1 MENGNGLKK
10 QYGLLMAIC
19 MVVGT
24 VVGSG
29 VFFKAQAIL
38 DKTGGDMPMGIIA
51 WIIGGVVM
59 ICCVLAFCV
68 MAQQYE
74 KVNGLVDYAEAT
86 IGNKYAYFMGWFATT
101 IYTPAMTSVLAW
113 LTARYFLTFL
123 VSVNPNLTLTAP
135 IAGAGPVSSSETFLL
150 AGFILICVFAINTLS
165 SKLAGKLQISATFI
179 KLIPLLLMAVVG
191 TIYGLTHNIAGEPVD
206 AGPSM
211 LGANFETSTG
221 NFSLLFGAVVATA
234 FAYEGWILATS
245 INSEI
250 KNSKKNLPI
259 ALILGGIIII
269 AIYLFYYIGIAGGAP
284 VEVLKDASKGAPVAF
299 VNVFGNVIGN
309 ILNLFVA
316 ISCLG
321 TLNGLLIGC
330 IRGMYSISVR
340 GYGPKADLMKQVDPA
355 SGMPSNSCIVGLV
368 IIGAWL
374 VYFYGAN
381 LATVHNDADL
391 AAATSTIGGLFN
403 FNASDWFGKFS
414 FDSSEL
420 PIITI
425 YALYIPMFIQFMR
438 KEKKLP
444 AVKRFVLP
452 ALGIIGSAFMVFA
465 AIYSHGYLPYKA
477 AKEAGAGFSCPVLFY
492 LIVFA
497 VIMAIGMLL
506 MNPKKKKSK

>member
-1 MENGNGLKK
+1 MENKGLKK

-38 DKTGGDMPMGIIA
+38 QKTNGDMPLGILA
-51 WIIGGVVM
+51 WIIGGVIM

-68 MAQQYE
+68 MAQRYE

-86 IGNKYAYFMGWFATT
+86 VGSKYAYMMGWFSTT

-113 LTARYFLTFL
+113 LTARYFLTFM
-123 VSVNPNLTLTAP
+123 VSVNPDLQL
-135 IAGAGPVSSSETFLL
+135 AGDPVTGTETFLL
-150 AGFILICVFAINTLS
+150 AGFILIFVFAVNTLS

-191 TIYGLTHNIAGEPVD
+191 TIYGLTHNFAGES
-206 AGPSM
+206 ATILAS
-211 LGANFETSTG
+211 NFATGTG
-221 NFSLLFGAVVATA
+221 NFQPLFGAVVATA

-250 KNSKKNLPI
+250 KDSKKNLPI
-259 ALILGGIIII
+259 ALVLGGIIII

-284 VEVLKDASKGAPVAF
+284 VSTLMEEGTTTAF
-299 VNVFGNVIGN
+299 TTVFGNVLGN

-316 ISCLG
+316 VSCLG

-340 GYGPKADLMKQVDPA
+340 NMGPKINLMKQIDPA
-355 SGMPSNSCIVGLV
+355 SGMPSNSCIIGLV
-368 IIGAWL
+368 IVGAWL

-381 LATVHNDADL
+381 LAPSL
-391 AAATSTIGGLFN
+391 
-403 FNASDWFGKFS
+403 WFGKFS

-425 YALYIPMFIQFMR
+425 YGLYIPMFIQFMR
-438 KEKKLP
+438 KEKSLP
-444 AVKRFVLP
+444 AIKRFILP
-452 ALGIIGSAFMVFA
+452 ALGIIGSGFMVIA
-465 AIYSHGYLPYKA
+465 AIYSHGYAPYIA
-477 AKEAGAGFSCPVLFY
+477 AKEAGQGFTCPVLFY
-492 LIVFA
+492 LILFA

-506 MNPKKKKSK
+506 MKPKKKAE

>member
-1 MENGNGLKK
+1 MENGLKK

-24 VVGSG
+24 VIGSG
-29 VFFKAQAIL
+29 VFFKAQSVL
-38 DKTGGDMPMGIIA
+38 NSTQGDMPMGIIA
-51 WIIGGVVM
+51 WIIGGLVM

-86 IGNKYAYFMGWFATT
+86 VGNKYAYLMGWFSTV
-101 IYTPAMTSVLAW
+101 IYAPAMTSVLAW

-123 VSVNPNLTLTAP
+123 VSVNPNLQLT
-135 IAGAGPVSSSETFLL
+135 GNPVTSSETFLL
-150 AGFILICVFAINTLS
+150 AGFVLILVFAVNTLS

-179 KLIPLLLMAVVG
+179 KLIPLLLMAVIG
-191 TIYGLTHNIAGEPVD
+191 TIYGITHNIAGEPVSIL
-206 AGPSM
+206 A
-211 LGANFETSTG
+211 G
-221 NFSLLFGAVVATA
+221 NFATGSGNISTLFGAVVATA

-259 ALILGGIIII
+259 ALIVGGIIII
-269 AIYLFYYIGIAGGAP
+269 AVYIFYYIGVAGGAT
-284 VEVLKDASKGAPVAF
+284 VETLMNDGATTAF
-299 VNVFGNVIGN
+299 TTVFGNVFGN

-340 GYGPKADLMKQVDPA
+340 GYGPKVNLMKQVDPA
-355 SGMPSNSCIVGLV
+355 SQMPSNSCIIGLV
-368 IIGAWL
+368 IVSAWL

-381 LATVHNDADL
+381 LA
-391 AAATSTIGGLFN
+391 GKP
-403 FNASDWFGKFS
+403 WFGLFS

-425 YALYIPMFIQFMR
+425 YGLYIPMFIQFMR
-438 KEKKLP
+438 KEKGLP

-452 ALGIIGSAFMVFA
+452 TLGIIGSAFMVIA
-465 AIYSHGYLPYKA
+465 AIYSHGYVPYMA
-477 AKEAGAGFSCPVLFY
+477 AKAEGRFSCPVLFY

-506 MNPKKKKSK
+506 MNSSKKKAK

>member
-1 MENGNGLKK
+1 MEKGLKK

-38 DKTGGDMPMGIIA
+38 QKTNGDMPMGIIA
-51 WIIGGVVM
+51 WIIGGAVM
-59 ICCVLAFCV
+59 ICCILAFCV

-86 IGNKYAYFMGWFATT
+86 IGSKYAYFMGWFATT

-123 VSVNPNLTLTAP
+123 VSVNPDLQL
-135 IAGAGPVSSSETFLL
+135 AGDPVTGTETFLL

-191 TIYGLTHNIAGEPVD
+191 TIYGLSHNIAGEPTSIL
-206 AGPSM
+206 AS
-211 LGANFETSTG
+211 NFATGTG
-221 NFSLLFGAVVATA
+221 NYSVLFGAVVATA

-250 KNSKKNLPI
+250 KDSKKNLPI
-259 ALILGGIIII
+259 ALVLGGIIII

-284 VEVLKDASKGAPVAF
+284 VQTLIDEGTAPAF
-299 VNVFGNVIGN
+299 TAVFGNVLGN

-316 ISCLG
+316 VSCLG
-321 TLNGLLIGC
+321 TLNGLLIGN

-340 GYGPKADLMKQVDPA
+340 GYGPKVDLMKQIDPA
-355 SGMPSNSCIVGLV
+355 SGMPSNSCIIGLV
-368 IIGAWL
+368 IVGAWL

-381 LATVHNDADL
+381 LT
-391 AAATSTIGGLFN
+391 AAP
-403 FNASDWFGKFS
+403 WFGLFS

-438 KEKKLP
+438 KEKSLP

-452 ALGIIGSAFMVFA
+452 TLGIIGSAFMVFA
-465 AIYSHGYLPYKA
+465 AIYSHGYLPYLA
-477 AKEAGAGFSCPVLFY
+477 AKEQGEFSCPVLFY

-497 VIMAIGMLL
+497 VIMAIGMLV
-506 MNPKKKKSK
+506 MNPKKKAK

>member
-1 MENGNGLKK
+1 MEKGLKK

-38 DKTGGDMPMGIIA
+38 QKTNGDMPMGIIA
-51 WIIGGVVM
+51 WIIGGIVM

-86 IGNKYAYFMGWFATT
+86 IGSKYAYMMGWFATV

-123 VSVNPNLTLTAP
+123 VSVNPDLQL
-135 IAGAGPVSSSETFLL
+135 AGDPVTGSETFLL

-165 SKLAGKLQISATFI
+165 SKLAGKLQIGATFI

-191 TIYGLTHNIAGEPVD
+191 TIYGLSHDMAGAPVD
-206 AGPSM
+206 AGASM
-211 LGANFETSTG
+211 LTENFATGTG
-221 NFSLLFGAVVATA
+221 NYTTLFGAVVATA

-259 ALILGGIIII
+259 ALVLGGIIII
-269 AIYLFYYIGIAGGAP
+269 AVYLFYYIGIAGGAP
-284 VEVLKDASKGAPVAF
+284 VATLMKDGTTSAF
-299 VNVFGNVIGN
+299 TTVFGNVLGN

-316 ISCLG
+316 VSCLG

-330 IRGMYSISVR
+330 IRGMYSLSVR
-340 GYGPKADLMKQVDPA
+340 NMGPKVDLMKQIDPA

-368 IIGAWL
+368 VVAAWL

-381 LATVHNDADL
+381 LTATP
-391 AAATSTIGGLFN
+391 
-403 FNASDWFGKFS
+403 WFGKFS

-425 YALYIPMFIQFMR
+425 YGLYIPMFIQFMR
-438 KEKKLP
+438 KEKNLSP
-444 AVKRFVLP
+444 VKRFVLP
-452 ALGIIGSAFMVFA
+452 TLGVIGSAFMVIA
-465 AIYSHGYLPYKA
+465 AIYSHGYAPYLA
-477 AKEAGAGFSCPVLFY
+477 AKENGEFSCPVLFY
-492 LIVFA
+492 LIVFV
-497 VIMAIGMLL
+497 VIMAIGALVMK
-506 MNPKKKKSK
+506 PKKKA

>member
-1 MENGNGLKK
+1 MENGLKK

-38 DKTGGDMPMGIIA
+38 QKTSGDMPLGILA

-59 ICCVLAFCV
+59 ICCILAFCV
-68 MAQQYE
+68 MAQRYE

-86 IGNKYAYFMGWFATT
+86 VGSKYAYLMGWFATV

-123 VSVNPNLTLTAP
+123 VSVNPDLQL
-135 IAGAGPVSSSETFLL
+135 AGDPVTGTETFLL

-165 SKLAGKLQISATFI
+165 SKLAGKLQIGATFI
-179 KLIPLLLMAVVG
+179 KLIPLLLMAIFG
-191 TIYGLTHNIAGEPVD
+191 TIYGCTHNFAGDPATILATNFATS
-206 AGPSM
+206 AGDFTP
-211 LGANFETSTG
+211 
-221 NFSLLFGAVVATA
+221 LFGAVVATA

-250 KNSKKNLPI
+250 KDSKKNLPI
-259 ALILGGIIII
+259 ALVLGGIIII

-284 VEVLKDASKGAPVAF
+284 VSTLMSDGTTTAF
-299 VNVFGNVIGN
+299 TTVFGNVLGN

-316 ISCLG
+316 VSCLG

-340 GYGPKADLMKQVDPA
+340 DMGPSVKLMKQVDPA

-368 IIGAWL
+368 IVAAWL

-381 LATVHNDADL
+381 LTAKP
-391 AAATSTIGGLFN
+391 
-403 FNASDWFGKFS
+403 WFGLFS

-425 YALYIPMFIQFMR
+425 YGLYIPMFIQFMR
-438 KEKKLP
+438 KEKELS

-452 ALGIIGSAFMVFA
+452 ALGIIGSAFMVIA
-465 AIYSHGYLPYKA
+465 AIYSHGYLPYIA
-477 AKEAGAGFSCPVLFY
+477 AKENGQFSCPVLFY
-492 LIVFA
+492 LILFV
-497 VIMAIGMLL
+497 VIMAIGALVMK
-506 MNPKKKKSK
+506 PKKKAE

>member
-38 DKTGGDMPMGIIA
+38 QKTNGDMPMGIIA
-51 WIIGGVVM
+51 WIIGGAVM

-123 VSVNPNLTLTAP
+123 KSVNPAFTLASVLEFDASQKVIETEKLVNM
-135 IAGAGPVSSSETFLL
+135 GPVSSSETFLL
-150 AGFILICVFAINTLS
+150 AGFILICVFAVNTLS

-191 TIYGLTHNIAGEPVD
+191 TIYGLTHNMAGEPVTILT
-206 AGPSM
+206 S
-211 LGANFETSTG
+211 NFGTSSG
-221 NFSLLFGAVVATA
+221 NYSVLFGAVVATA

-250 KNSKKNLPI
+250 KDSKKNLPI
-259 ALILGGIIII
+259 ALVLGGVIII

-284 VEVLKDASKGAPVAF
+284 VKTLMDEGTAPAF
-299 VNVFGNVIGN
+299 TAVFGNVLGN

-316 ISCLG
+316 VSCLG

-330 IRGMYSISVR
+330 IRGMYSLSVR
-340 GYGPKADLMKQVDPA
+340 GYGPKANLMKQVDPA

-368 IIGAWL
+368 IVGAWL

-381 LATVHNDADL
+381 LTAKP
-391 AAATSTIGGLFN
+391 
-403 FNASDWFGKFS
+403 WFGMFS

-438 KEKKLP
+438 KEKNLP

-465 AIYSHGYLPYKA
+465 AIYSHGYMPYKA

-492 LIVFA
+492 LIIFA

>member
-1 MENGNGLKK
+1 MEKGLKK

-38 DKTGGDMPMGIIA
+38 QKTDGDMPMGIIA
-51 WIIGGVVM
+51 WIIGGAVM

-86 IGNKYAYFMGWFATT
+86 IGSKYAYFMGWFATT

-123 VSVNPNLTLTAP
+123 VSVNPDLQL
-135 IAGAGPVSSSETFLL
+135 AGDPVTGTETFLL

-179 KLIPLLLMAVVG
+179 KLIPLLLMAVFG
-191 TIYGLTHNIAGEPVD
+191 TVYGLSHNMAGEPTTIL
-206 AGPSM
+206 SS
-211 LGANFETSTG
+211 NFATGTG
-221 NFSLLFGAVVATA
+221 NYSVLFGAVVATA

-250 KNSKKNLPI
+250 KDSKKNLPI
-259 ALILGGIIII
+259 ALVLGGIIII

-284 VEVLKDASKGAPVAF
+284 VKTLMEDGTTTAF
-299 VNVFGNVIGN
+299 TTVFGNVLGN

-316 ISCLG
+316 VSCLG

-340 GYGPKADLMKQVDPA
+340 GMGPKVDLMKQVDPA
-355 SGMPSNSCIVGLV
+355 SGMPSNSCIIGLV
-368 IIGAWL
+368 IVGAWL

-381 LATVHNDADL
+381 LTATP
-391 AAATSTIGGLFN
+391 
-403 FNASDWFGKFS
+403 WFGKFS

-438 KEKKLP
+438 KEKNLP

-452 ALGIIGSAFMVFA
+452 ILGIIGSAFMVFA
-465 AIYSHGYLPYKA
+465 AFYSHGYVPYLA
-477 AKEAGAGFSCPVLFY
+477 AKENGEFSCPVLFY

-497 VIMAIGMLL
+497 VIMAIGMLV
-506 MNPKKKKSK
+506 MNPKKKNSK

>member
-1 MENGNGLKK
+1 MENGLKK

-38 DKTGGDMPMGIIA
+38 QKTNGDMPLGVLA
-51 WIIGGVVM
+51 WIIGGAVM
-59 ICCVLAFCV
+59 IFCVLAFCV

-86 IGNKYAYFMGWFATT
+86 VGSRYAYLMGWFATT

-123 VSVNPNLTLTAP
+123 VSVNPDLQL
-135 IAGAGPVSSSETFLL
+135 AGDPVTGTETFLL
-150 AGFILICVFAINTLS
+150 AGFILICVFAVNTLS

-191 TIYGLTHNIAGEPVD
+191 TIYGLSHNMAGEPVSIL
-206 AGPSM
+206 A
-211 LGANFETSTG
+211 G
-221 NFSLLFGAVVATA
+221 NFATSAGDFKPLFGAVVATA

-250 KNSKKNLPI
+250 KDSKKNLPI
-259 ALILGGIIII
+259 ALVLGGVIII
-269 AIYLFYYIGIAGGAP
+269 AIYLFYYMGVAGGAS
-284 VEVLKDASKGAPVAF
+284 VETLMNDGATTAF
-299 VNVFGNVIGN
+299 TTVFGNVFGN

-316 ISCLG
+316 VSCLG

-340 GYGPKADLMKQVDPA
+340 NMGPKVNLMKQIDPA

-368 IIGAWL
+368 IVAAWL

-381 LATVHNDADL
+381 LTAKP
-391 AAATSTIGGLFN
+391 
-403 FNASDWFGKFS
+403 WFGVFS

-438 KEKKLP
+438 KAKELS
-444 AVKRFVLP
+444 ALKRFVLP
-452 ALGIIGSAFMVFA
+452 ALGIIGSSFMVIA
-465 AIYSHGYLPYKA
+465 AIYSHGYLPYLA
-477 AKEAGAGFSCPVLFY
+477 AKENGQFSCPVLFY
-492 LIVFA
+492 LILFA
-497 VIMAIGMLL
+497 VIMIAGALVMK
-506 MNPKKKKSK
+506 PKKKA

>member
-1 MENGNGLKK
+1 MENGLKK

-38 DKTGGDMPMGIIA
+38 QKTNGDMPMGILA
-51 WIIGGVVM
+51 WIIGGLVM
-59 ICCVLAFCV
+59 IFCVLAFCV
-68 MAQQYE
+68 MAQRYE

-86 IGNKYAYFMGWFATT
+86 IGSKYAYFMGFFTT
-101 IYTPAMTSVLAW
+101 VIYTPAMTSVLAW
-113 LTARYFLTFL
+113 LTARYFLVFL
-123 VSVNPNLTLTAP
+123 TSVNPDFQLN
-135 IAGAGPVSSSETFLL
+135 GNPVTSSETFLL
-150 AGFILICVFAINTLS
+150 AGFILIFVFAVNTLS
-165 SKLAGKLQISATFI
+165 SKLAGKLQIGATFI

-191 TIYGLTHNIAGEPVD
+191 TIYGLTHNLAGESVSIL
-206 AGPSM
+206 AS
-211 LGANFETSTG
+211 NFGTG
-221 NFSLLFGAVVATA
+221 SGELSPLFGAVVATA

-259 ALILGGIIII
+259 ALVLGGFIII
-269 AIYLFYYIGIAGGAP
+269 AIYLFYYIGVAGGAP
-284 VEVLKDASKGAPVAF
+284 VQTLIDEGTAPAF
-299 VNVFGNVIGN
+299 VTVFGNVFGN

-316 ISCLG
+316 VSCLG

-330 IRGMYSISVR
+330 IRGLYSLSVR
-340 GYGPKADLMKQVDPA
+340 NMGPKVNLMKQVDNG

-368 IIGAWL
+368 VVAAWL

-381 LATVHNDADL
+381 LA
-391 AAATSTIGGLFN
+391 ATP
-403 FNASDWFGKFS
+403 WFGKFS

-438 KEKKLP
+438 KEKELP
-444 AVKRFVLP
+444 VLKRFVLP
-452 ALGIIGSAFMVFA
+452 SLGIVGSAFMVFA
-465 AIYSHGYLPYKA
+465 ALYSHGYLPYMT
-477 AKEAGAGFSCPVLFY
+477 AKEAGLGFTCPAFFY
-492 LIVFA
+492 LIVFG
-497 VIMAIGMLL
+497 VIMGIGML
-506 MNPKKKKSK
+506 MMKPKKAK

>member
-1 MENGNGLKK
+1 MENGLKK

-38 DKTGGDMPMGIIA
+38 DKTSGDMPMGILA
-51 WIIGGVVM
+51 WIIGGVIM
-59 ICCVLAFCV
+59 IFCVLAFCV

-86 IGNKYAYFMGWFATT
+86 IGKKYAYLIGWFSTL

-123 VSVNPNLTLTAP
+123 VSVNPDIQL
-135 IAGAGPVSSSETFLL
+135 AGDPVTGTETFLL
-150 AGFILICVFAINTLS
+150 AGFILIFVFAVNTLS

-179 KLIPLLLMAVVG
+179 KLIPLLLMAIVG
-191 TIYGLTHNIAGEPVD
+191 TIYGLTHNMAGEPTTIL
-206 AGPSM
+206 AS
-211 LGANFETSTG
+211 NFGTGTG
-221 NFSLLFGAVVATA
+221 NFAPLFGAVVATA

-259 ALILGGIIII
+259 ALVLGGFIII
-269 AIYLFYYIGIAGGAP
+269 AIYLFYYIGVAGGAP
-284 VEVLKDASKGAPVAF
+284 VQTLIDEGTAPAF
-299 VNVFGNVIGN
+299 VTVFGNVFGN

-316 ISCLG
+316 VSCLG

-330 IRGMYSISVR
+330 IRGMYSLSVR
-340 GYGPKADLMKQVDPA
+340 NMGPKVKLMKQIDPA
-355 SGMPSNSCIVGLV
+355 SGMPSNSCIIGLV
-368 IIGAWL
+368 VVAAWL

-381 LATVHNDADL
+381 LAPQ
-391 AAATSTIGGLFN
+391 G
-403 FNASDWFGKFS
+403 WFGYFN

-420 PIITI
+420 PIVTI

-438 KEKKLP
+438 KEKSLP

-452 ALGIIGSAFMVFA
+452 TLGLIGSAFMVFA
-465 AIYSHGYLPYKA
+465 ALYSHGYTPYINAKA
-477 AKEAGAGFSCPVLFY
+477 EGGFSCPVLFY

-497 VIMAIGMLL
+497 VIMAIGAFL
-506 MNPKKKKSK
+506 MKPKAEKK

>member
-1 MENGNGLKK
+1 MEKGLKK

-38 DKTGGDMPMGIIA
+38 QKTNGDMPMGIIA
-51 WIIGGVVM
+51 WIIGGAVM

-123 VSVNPNLTLTAP
+123 VSVNPDLQL
-135 IAGAGPVSSSETFLL
+135 AGDPVTGSETFLL
-150 AGFILICVFAINTLS
+150 AGFILVCVFAINTLS

-191 TIYGLTHNIAGEPVD
+191 TIYGLSHDMTGAPVEAGT
-206 AGPSM
+206 SM
-211 LGANFETSTG
+211 LSSNFATGTG
-221 NFSLLFGAVVATA
+221 NYSVLFGAVVATA

-250 KNSKKNLPI
+250 KDSKKNLPI
-259 ALILGGIIII
+259 ALVLGGIIII

-284 VEVLKDASKGAPVAF
+284 VQTLMESGTTTAF
-299 VNVFGNVIGN
+299 TTVFGNVLGN

-316 ISCLG
+316 VSCLG

-340 GYGPKADLMKQVDPA
+340 GYGPKVDLMKQIDPA
-355 SGMPSNSCIVGLV
+355 SGMPSNSCIIGLV
-368 IIGAWL
+368 IVAGWL

-381 LATVHNDADL
+381 LTATP
-391 AAATSTIGGLFN
+391 
-403 FNASDWFGKFS
+403 WFGKFS

-438 KEKKLP
+438 KEKNLP

-452 ALGIIGSAFMVFA
+452 SLGVIGSAFMVFA
-465 AIYSHGYLPYKA
+465 AFYSHGYMPYLA
-477 AKEAGAGFSCPVLFY
+477 AKEAGQGFSCPVLFY

-497 VIMAIGMLL
+497 VIMAIGMLV
-506 MNPKKKKSK
+506 MNPKKKTK

>member
-1 MENGNGLKK
+1 MEKGLKK

-38 DKTGGDMPMGIIA
+38 QKTNGDMPMGILA
-51 WIIGGVVM
+51 WIIGGAVM
-59 ICCVLAFCV
+59 IFCVLAFCV
-68 MAQQYE
+68 MAQRYE

-86 IGNKYAYFMGWFATT
+86 IGSKYAYLMGWFSTL

-113 LTARYFLTFL
+113 LTARYFLVFL
-123 VSVNPNLTLTAP
+123 VSVNPDFQLN
-135 IAGAGPVSSSETFLL
+135 GDPVTGSETFLL
-150 AGFILICVFAINTLS
+150 AGFILIFVFAVNTLS

-179 KLIPLLLMAVVG
+179 KLIPLLLMAIVG
-191 TIYGLTHNIAGEPVD
+191 TIYGLTHNIAGEP
-206 AGPSM
+206 ATILAS
-211 LGANFETSTG
+211 NFATG
-221 NFSLLFGAVVATA
+221 TGDFTPLFGAVVATA

-259 ALILGGIIII
+259 ALVLGGIIIV
-269 AIYLFYYIGIAGGAP
+269 AIYLFYYIGVAGGAP
-284 VEVLKDASKGAPVAF
+284 VQTLIDEGTAPAF
-299 VNVFGNVIGN
+299 VTVFGNVFGN

-316 ISCLG
+316 VSCLG

-340 GYGPKADLMKQVDPA
+340 GYGPKVKLMQQVDPA
-355 SGMPSNSCIVGLV
+355 SGMPSNSCIIGLV
-368 IIGAWL
+368 VVAAWL

-381 LATVHNDADL
+381 LTATP
-391 AAATSTIGGLFN
+391 
-403 FNASDWFGKFS
+403 WFGKFS

-425 YALYIPMFIQFMR
+425 YALYIPMFIMFMK
-438 KEKKLP
+438 KEKGLSP
-444 AVKRFVLP
+444 VKRFVLP
-452 ALGIIGSAFMVFA
+452 TLGLIGSAFMVFA
-465 AIYSHGYLPYKA
+465 AIYSHGYAPYIA
-477 AKEAGAGFSCPVLFY
+477 AKEAGQGFTCPVLFY

-497 VIMAIGMLL
+497 VIMAIGLLL
-506 MNPKKKKSK
+506 MKPKQKKN

>member
-1 MENGNGLKK
+1 MEKGLKK

-38 DKTGGDMPMGIIA
+38 QKTNGDMPMGIIA
-51 WIIGGVVM
+51 WIIGGIVM

-86 IGNKYAYFMGWFATT
+86 IGSKYAYMMGWFATV

-123 VSVNPNLTLTAP
+123 VSVNPDLQL
-135 IAGAGPVSSSETFLL
+135 AGDPVTGTETFLL

-165 SKLAGKLQISATFI
+165 SKLAGKLQIGATFI

-191 TIYGLTHNIAGEPVD
+191 TIYGLSHDMTGAPVD
-206 AGPSM
+206 AGASM
-211 LGANFETSTG
+211 LTENFATGTG
-221 NFSLLFGAVVATA
+221 NYTTLFGAVVATA

-259 ALILGGIIII
+259 ALVLGGIIII
-269 AIYLFYYIGIAGGAP
+269 AVYLFYYIGIAGGAP
-284 VEVLKDASKGAPVAF
+284 VTTLMESGTTTAF
-299 VNVFGNVIGN
+299 TTVFGNVLGN

-316 ISCLG
+316 VSCLG

-340 GYGPKADLMKQVDPA
+340 GMGPKVDLMKQVDPA

-368 IIGAWL
+368 VVAAWL

-381 LATVHNDADL
+381 LTATP
-391 AAATSTIGGLFN
+391 
-403 FNASDWFGKFS
+403 WFGKFS

-425 YALYIPMFIQFMR
+425 YGLYIPMFIQFMR
-438 KEKKLP
+438 KEKNLSP
-444 AVKRFVLP
+444 VKRFVLP
-452 ALGIIGSAFMVFA
+452 SLGIIGSAFMVIA
-465 AIYSHGYLPYKA
+465 AIYSHGYAPYLA
-477 AKEAGAGFSCPVLFY
+477 AKENGEFSCPVLFY
-492 LIVFA
+492 LIVFV
-497 VIMAIGMLL
+497 VIMAIGALVMK
-506 MNPKKKKSK
+506 PKKKA

>member
-1 MENGNGLKK
+1 MEKGLKK

-38 DKTGGDMPMGIIA
+38 NTTKGDMPLGILA
-51 WIIGGVVM
+51 WIIGGIVM

-86 IGNKYAYFMGWFATT
+86 VGNRYAYFMGWFATT

-123 VSVNPNLTLTAP
+123 VSVNPDLQL
-135 IAGAGPVSSSETFLL
+135 AGDPVTGTETFLL

-191 TIYGLTHNIAGEPVD
+191 TIYGLSHDITGAPVD
-206 AGPSM
+206 ASSSM
-211 LGANFETSTG
+211 LSANFATG
-221 NFSLLFGAVVATA
+221 AGNYSPLFGAVVATA

-284 VEVLKDASKGAPVAF
+284 VATLMESGTTSAF
-299 VNVFGNVIGN
+299 TTVFGNVLGN

-316 ISCLG
+316 VSCLG

-330 IRGMYSISVR
+330 IRGMYSVAVR
-340 GYGPKADLMKQVDPA
+340 GYGPKVDLMKQIDPA

-368 IIGAWL
+368 IVGAWL

-381 LATVHNDADL
+381 LTATP
-391 AAATSTIGGLFN
+391 
-403 FNASDWFGKFS
+403 WFGKFS

-425 YALYIPMFIQFMR
+425 YGLYIPMFINFMR
-438 KEKKLP
+438 KEKSLP

-452 ALGIIGSAFMVFA
+452 ALGIIGSAFMVIA
-465 AIYSHGYLPYKA
+465 AVYSHGYTPYINAKA
-477 AKEAGAGFSCPVLFY
+477 NGEFSCPVLFY

-497 VIMAIGMLL
+497 VIMAIGMLV
-506 MNPKKKKSK
+506 MNPKKKAK

>member
-1 MENGNGLKK
+1 MEKGLKK

-38 DKTGGDMPMGIIA
+38 QKTNGDMPMGIIA
-51 WIIGGVVM
+51 WIIGGAVM

-86 IGNKYAYFMGWFATT
+86 IGSKYAYFMGWFATT

-123 VSVNPNLTLTAP
+123 VSVNPDLQL
-135 IAGAGPVSSSETFLL
+135 AGDPVTGSETFLL
-150 AGFILICVFAINTLS
+150 AGFILICVFAVNTLS

-191 TIYGLTHNIAGEPVD
+191 TIYGLSHDITGAPVD
-206 AGPSM
+206 AGTSM
-211 LGANFETSTG
+211 LSSNFATGTG
-221 NFSLLFGAVVATA
+221 NYSVLFGAVVATA

-259 ALILGGIIII
+259 ALVLGGIIII

-284 VEVLKDASKGAPVAF
+284 VTTLMETGTTTAF
-299 VNVFGNVIGN
+299 TTVFGNVLGN

-316 ISCLG
+316 VSCLG

-330 IRGMYSISVR
+330 IRGMYSLSVR
-340 GYGPKADLMKQVDPA
+340 NMGPKVDLMKQIDPA
-355 SGMPSNSCIVGLV
+355 SGMPSNSCIIGLV
-368 IIGAWL
+368 IVAGWL

-381 LATVHNDADL
+381 LTATP
-391 AAATSTIGGLFN
+391 
-403 FNASDWFGKFS
+403 WFGKFS

-438 KEKKLP
+438 KEKNLP

-465 AIYSHGYLPYKA
+465 AFYSHGYMPYLA
-477 AKEAGAGFSCPVLFY
+477 AKENGEFSCPVLFY

-497 VIMAIGMLL
+497 VIMAIGMLV
-506 MNPKKKKSK
+506 MKPKKNAK

>member
-1 MENGNGLKK
+1 MGNGNGLKK

-38 DKTGGDMPMGIIA
+38 QKTNGDMPMGIIA

-86 IGNKYAYFMGWFATT
+86 IGSKYAYMMGWFSTT

-123 VSVNPNLTLTAP
+123 VSVNPNLQL
-135 IAGAGPVSSSETFLL
+135 AGDPVTGTETFLL
-150 AGFILICVFAINTLS
+150 AGFILIVVFAINTLS

-191 TIYGLTHNIAGEPVD
+191 TIYGLTHNIAGEPTTIL
-206 AGPSM
+206 AS
-211 LGANFETSTG
+211 NFATGTG
-221 NFSLLFGAVVATA
+221 NFQPLFGAVVATA

-250 KNSKKNLPI
+250 KDSKKNLPI
-259 ALILGGIIII
+259 ALVLGGIIII

-284 VEVLKDASKGAPVAF
+284 VQTLIDEGTAPAF
-299 VNVFGNVIGN
+299 TAVFGNVLGN
-309 ILNLFVA
+309 VLNLFVA
-316 ISCLG
+316 VSCLG
-321 TLNGLLIGC
+321 TLNGLLIGT

-340 GYGPKADLMKQVDPA
+340 NMGPKVDLMKQVDPA

-368 IIGAWL
+368 IVAAWL

-381 LATVHNDADL
+381 LTATP
-391 AAATSTIGGLFN
+391 
-403 FNASDWFGKFS
+403 WFGKFS

-438 KEKKLP
+438 KETKLP

-452 ALGIIGSAFMVFA
+452 TLGIIGSAFMVFA
-465 AIYSHGYLPYKA
+465 ALYSHGYMPYLA
-477 AKEAGAGFSCPVLFY
+477 AKENGEFSCPVLFY
-492 LIVFA
+492 IIVFA
-497 VIMAIGMLL
+497 VIMALGALV
-506 MNPKKKKSK
+506 MNPKKKAK

>member
-1 MENGNGLKK
+1 MPLG
-10 QYGLLMAIC
+10 
-19 MVVGT
+19 
-24 VVGSG
+24 
-29 VFFKAQAIL
+29 IL
-38 DKTGGDMPMGIIA
+38 A
-51 WIIGGVVM
+51 WIIGGIVM

-86 IGNKYAYFMGWFATT
+86 VGNRYAYFMGWFATT

-123 VSVNPNLTLTAP
+123 VSVNPDLQL
-135 IAGAGPVSSSETFLL
+135 AGDPVTGTETFLL

-191 TIYGLTHNIAGEPVD
+191 TIYGLSHDITGAPVD
-206 AGPSM
+206 ASSSM
-211 LGANFETSTG
+211 LSANFATG
-221 NFSLLFGAVVATA
+221 AGNYSPLFGAVVATA

-284 VEVLKDASKGAPVAF
+284 VATLMESGTTSAF
-299 VNVFGNVIGN
+299 TTVFGNVLGN

-316 ISCLG
+316 VSCLG

-330 IRGMYSISVR
+330 IRGMYSVAVR
-340 GYGPKADLMKQVDPA
+340 GYGPKVDLMKQIDPA

-368 IIGAWL
+368 IVGAWL

-381 LATVHNDADL
+381 LTATP
-391 AAATSTIGGLFN
+391 
-403 FNASDWFGKFS
+403 WFGKFS

-425 YALYIPMFIQFMR
+425 YGLYIPMFINFMR
-438 KEKKLP
+438 KEKSLP

-452 ALGIIGSAFMVFA
+452 ALGIIGSAFMVIA
-465 AIYSHGYLPYKA
+465 AVYSHGYTPYINAKA
-477 AKEAGAGFSCPVLFY
+477 NGEFSCPVLFY

-497 VIMAIGMLL
+497 VIMAIGMLV
-506 MNPKKKKSK
+506 MNPKKKAK

>member
-1 MENGNGLKK
+1 MENGLKK

-38 DKTGGDMPMGIIA
+38 QKTNGDMPLGILA
-51 WIIGGVVM
+51 WIVGGVIM

-68 MAQQYE
+68 MAQRYE

-86 IGNKYAYFMGWFATT
+86 IGSKYGYMMGWFATT
-101 IYTPAMTSVLAW
+101 IYMPAMTSVLAW

-123 VSVNPNLTLTAP
+123 VSVNPDLQL
-135 IAGAGPVSSSETFLL
+135 AGDPVTGTETFLL
-150 AGFILICVFAINTLS
+150 AGFVLIAVFAVNTLS

-179 KLIPLLLMAVVG
+179 KFIPLLLMAIVG
-191 TIYGLTHNIAGEPVD
+191 TIYGLTHDIAGAPVE
-206 AGPSM
+206 AGTSM
-211 LGANFETSTG
+211 LGANFATSAG
-221 NFSLLFGAVVATA
+221 DMSPLFGAVVATA

-250 KNSKKNLPI
+250 KDSKKNLPI
-259 ALILGGIIII
+259 ALVVGGIIII
-269 AIYLFYYIGIAGGAP
+269 AIYLFYYIGVAGGAP
-284 VEVLKDASKGAPVAF
+284 VQTLMNEGTAPAF
-299 VNVFGNVIGN
+299 TTVFGNVLGN

-316 ISCLG
+316 VSCLG
-321 TLNGLLIGC
+321 TLNGLLIGT
-330 IRGMYSISVR
+330 IRGMYSLSVR
-340 GYGPKADLMKQVDPA
+340 NMGPKVELMKQIDPA

-368 IIGAWL
+368 IVGAWL

-381 LATVHNDADL
+381 LTATP
-391 AAATSTIGGLFN
+391 
-403 FNASDWFGKFS
+403 WFGKFS

-425 YALYIPMFIQFMR
+425 YGLYIPMFIMFMK
-438 KEKKLP
+438 KEKGLSP
-444 AVKRFVLP
+444 VKRFVLP
-452 ALGIIGSAFMVFA
+452 SLGIIGSAFMVIA
-465 AIYSHGYLPYKA
+465 AIYSHGYVPYIT

-492 LIVFA
+492 LIVFV
-497 VIMAIGMLL
+497 VIMAIGLAF
-506 MNPKKKKSK
+506 MNPKKKAK

>member
-1 MENGNGLKK
+1 MENGLKK

-38 DKTGGDMPMGIIA
+38 QKTNGDMPLGILA
-51 WIIGGVVM
+51 WIIGGAVM

-68 MAQQYE
+68 MAQRYE

-86 IGNKYAYFMGWFATT
+86 VGSKYAYMMGWFATT

-113 LTARYFLTFL
+113 LTARYFLTFM
-123 VSVNPNLTLTAP
+123 VSVNPDLQL
-135 IAGAGPVSSSETFLL
+135 AGDPVTGTETFLL
-150 AGFILICVFAINTLS
+150 AGFILIVVFAINTLS

-191 TIYGLTHNIAGEPVD
+191 TIYGLTHNLAGEPT
-206 AGPSM
+206 SI
-211 LGANFETSTG
+211 LSSNFATSVG
-221 NFSLLFGAVVATA
+221 DISPLFGAVVATA

-250 KNSKKNLPI
+250 KDSKKNLPI
-259 ALILGGIIII
+259 ALVLGGIIII
-269 AIYLFYYIGIAGGAP
+269 AIYLFYYIGIAGGAS
-284 VEVLKDASKGAPVAF
+284 VDTLMNEGTAPAF
-299 VNVFGNVIGN
+299 TTVFGNVLGN

-316 ISCLG
+316 VSCLG

-330 IRGMYSISVR
+330 IRGMYSLSVR
-340 GYGPKADLMKQVDPA
+340 NMGPKVDLMKQVDPA

-368 IIGAWL
+368 IVGAWL

-381 LATVHNDADL
+381 LTATP
-391 AAATSTIGGLFN
+391 
-403 FNASDWFGKFS
+403 WFGIFS

-438 KEKKLP
+438 KEKGLST
-444 AVKRFVLP
+444 VKRFVLP
-452 ALGIIGSAFMVFA
+452 TLGLIGSAFMVIA
-465 AIYSHGYLPYKA
+465 AIYSHGYLPYIA
-477 AKEAGAGFSCPVLFY
+477 AKENGTFSCPVLFY
-492 LIVFA
+492 LIVFV
-497 VIMAIGMLL
+497 VIMAIGMLV
-506 MNPKKKKSK
+506 MNPKKKAK

>member
-1 MENGNGLKK
+1 MEKGLKK

-38 DKTGGDMPMGIIA
+38 QKTNGDMPMGILA
-51 WIIGGVVM
+51 WIIGGTVM
-59 ICCVLAFCV
+59 IFCILAFCV
-68 MAQQYE
+68 MAQRYE
-74 KVNGLVDYAEAT
+74 KVNGVVDYAEAT
-86 IGNKYAYFMGWFATT
+86 VGSRYAYMIGFFTTT

-123 VSVNPNLTLTAP
+123 VSVNPDIQL
-135 IAGAGPVSSSETFLL
+135 AGNPVTGTETFLL
-150 AGFILICVFAINTLS
+150 AGFILIFVFAINTLS

-179 KLIPLLLMAVVG
+179 KLIPLLLMAIVG
-191 TIYGLTHNIAGEPVD
+191 TIYGLTHNFAGEPTSIL
-206 AGPSM
+206 AT
-211 LGANFETSTG
+211 NFGTG
-221 NFSLLFGAVVATA
+221 TGDFSPLFGAVVATA

-259 ALILGGIIII
+259 ALVVGGIIIV
-269 AIYLFYYIGIAGGAP
+269 AIYLFYYIGVAGGAP
-284 VEVLKDASKGAPVAF
+284 VQTLIDEGTAPAF
-299 VNVFGNVIGN
+299 VTVFGKVFGN

-316 ISCLG
+316 VSCLG

-330 IRGMYSISVR
+330 IRGMYSLSVR
-340 GYGPKADLMKQVDPA
+340 DMGPKVKLMKQIDPA

-368 IIGAWL
+368 IVAAWL

-381 LATVHNDADL
+381 LAP
-391 AAATSTIGGLFN
+391 SG
-403 FNASDWFGKFS
+403 WFGYFN

-438 KEKKLP
+438 KEKSLP
-444 AVKRFVLP
+444 VVKRFVLP
-452 ALGIIGSAFMVFA
+452 ILGLVGSAFMVFA
-465 AIYSHGYLPYKA
+465 AIYSHGYAPYVA
-477 AKEAGAGFSCPVLFY
+477 AKAEGGFSCPVLFY
-492 LIVFA
+492 LIVFV
-497 VIMAIGMLL
+497 VIMGAGAIM
-506 MNPKKKKSK
+506 MKPKKTEQ

>member
-1 MENGNGLKK
+1 MENGLKK

-38 DKTGGDMPMGIIA
+38 QKTNGDMPMGIIA
-51 WIIGGVVM
+51 WIIGGAVM

-86 IGNKYAYFMGWFATT
+86 VGSKYAYMMGWFSTT

-113 LTARYFLTFL
+113 LTARYFLTFM
-123 VSVNPNLTLTAP
+123 VSVNPDLQL
-135 IAGAGPVSSSETFLL
+135 AGDPVTGTETFLL
-150 AGFILICVFAINTLS
+150 AGFILIFVFAVNTLS

-191 TIYGLTHNIAGEPVD
+191 TIYGLTHNFAGETTTIL
-206 AGPSM
+206 AS
-211 LGANFETSTG
+211 NFATGTG
-221 NFSLLFGAVVATA
+221 NFQPLFGAVVATA

-250 KNSKKNLPI
+250 KDSKKNLPI
-259 ALILGGIIII
+259 ALVLGGIIII

-284 VEVLKDASKGAPVAF
+284 VSTLMEEGTTTAF
-299 VNVFGNVIGN
+299 TTVFGNILGN

-340 GYGPKADLMKQVDPA
+340 DMGPKVNLMKQIDPA

-368 IIGAWL
+368 IVGAWL

-381 LATVHNDADL
+381 LAPSL
-391 AAATSTIGGLFN
+391 
-403 FNASDWFGKFS
+403 WFGKFS

-425 YALYIPMFIQFMR
+425 YGLYIPMFIQFIR
-438 KEKKLP
+438 KEKNLP
-444 AVKRFVLP
+444 AIKRFVLP
-452 ALGIIGSAFMVFA
+452 TLGIIGSSFMVIA
-465 AIYSHGYLPYKA
+465 AIYSHGIAPYLA
-477 AKEAGAGFSCPVLFY
+477 AKEAGQGFTCPVLFY
-492 LIVFA
+492 LIVFVA
-497 VIMAIGMLL
+497 IMVIGAIVMK
-506 MNPKKKKSK
+506 PKKKA

>member
-1 MENGNGLKK
+1 MEKGLKK

-38 DKTGGDMPMGIIA
+38 QKTNGDMPMGIIA
-51 WIIGGVVM
+51 WIIGGAVM

-86 IGNKYAYFMGWFATT
+86 IGSKYAYFMGWFATT

-123 VSVNPNLTLTAP
+123 VSVNPDLQLN
-135 IAGAGPVSSSETFLL
+135 GDPVTGSETFLL

-179 KLIPLLLMAVVG
+179 KLVPLLLMAVFG
-191 TIYGLTHNIAGEPVD
+191 TIYGLSHNMAGEPTTIL
-206 AGPSM
+206 AS
-211 LGANFETSTG
+211 NFATSTG
-221 NFSLLFGAVVATA
+221 NYSVLFGAVVATA

-250 KNSKKNLPI
+250 KDSKKNLPI
-259 ALILGGIIII
+259 ALVLGGIIII

-284 VEVLKDASKGAPVAF
+284 VSTLMESGTTTAF
-299 VNVFGNVIGN
+299 TTVFGNVLGN

-316 ISCLG
+316 VSCLG
-321 TLNGLLIGC
+321 TLNGLLIGT

-340 GYGPKADLMKQVDPA
+340 GYGPKVDLMKQVDPA
-355 SGMPSNSCIVGLV
+355 SGMPSNSCIIGLV
-368 IIGAWL
+368 IVAGWL

-381 LATVHNDADL
+381 LTATP
-391 AAATSTIGGLFN
+391 
-403 FNASDWFGKFS
+403 WFGKFS

-438 KEKKLP
+438 KEKNLP

-452 ALGIIGSAFMVFA
+452 ALGIIGSSFMVFA
-465 AIYSHGYLPYKA
+465 AFYSHGYLPYLA
-477 AKEAGAGFSCPVLFY
+477 AKENGEFSCPVLFY

-497 VIMAIGMLL
+497 VIMTIGMLV
-506 MNPKKKKSK
+506 MNPKKKEK

>member
-38 DKTGGDMPMGIIA
+38 QKTNGDMPMGIIA
-51 WIIGGVVM
+51 WIIGGAVM

-86 IGNKYAYFMGWFATT
+86 VGNRYAYFMGWFATT

-123 VSVNPNLTLTAP
+123 VSVNPDLQL
-135 IAGAGPVSSSETFLL
+135 AGDPVTGTETFLL
-150 AGFILICVFAINTLS
+150 AGFILIFVFAVNTLS

-191 TIYGLTHNIAGEPVD
+191 TIYGLTHNIAGEPTTIL
-206 AGPSM
+206 S
-211 LGANFETSTG
+211 ANFATGTG
-221 NFSLLFGAVVATA
+221 NFSPLFGAVVATA

-250 KNSKKNLPI
+250 KDSKKNLPI
-259 ALILGGIIII
+259 ALVLGGIIII

-284 VEVLKDASKGAPVAF
+284 VQTLIDEGTAPAF
-299 VNVFGNVIGN
+299 TAVFGNVLGN

-316 ISCLG
+316 VSCLG

-355 SGMPSNSCIVGLV
+355 SGMPSNSCIIGLV
-368 IIGAWL
+368 IVGAWL

-381 LATVHNDADL
+381 LTATP
-391 AAATSTIGGLFN
+391 
-403 FNASDWFGKFS
+403 WFGKFS

-425 YALYIPMFIQFMR
+425 YGLYIPMFINFMR
-438 KEKKLP
+438 KEKGLP

-452 ALGIIGSAFMVFA
+452 ALGIIGSSFMVIA
-465 AIYSHGYLPYKA
+465 AIYSHGYMPYLA
-477 AKEAGAGFSCPVLFY
+477 AKENGEFSCPVLFY

-506 MNPKKKKSK
+506 MNPKKKAK

>member
-1 MENGNGLKK
+1 MENGLKK

-38 DKTGGDMPMGIIA
+38 QKTNGDMPLGVLA
-51 WIIGGVVM
+51 WIIGGAVM
-59 ICCVLAFCV
+59 IFCVLAFCV

-86 IGNKYAYFMGWFATT
+86 VGSRYAYLMGWFATT

-123 VSVNPNLTLTAP
+123 VSVNPDLQL
-135 IAGAGPVSSSETFLL
+135 AGDPVTGTETFLL
-150 AGFILICVFAINTLS
+150 AGFILICVFAVNTLS

-191 TIYGLTHNIAGEPVD
+191 TIYGLSHNMAGEPVSIL
-206 AGPSM
+206 A
-211 LGANFETSTG
+211 G
-221 NFSLLFGAVVATA
+221 NFATSAGDFKPLFGAVVATA

-250 KNSKKNLPI
+250 KDSKKNLPI
-259 ALILGGIIII
+259 ALVLGGVIII
-269 AIYLFYYIGIAGGAP
+269 AIYLFYYMGVAGGAS
-284 VEVLKDASKGAPVAF
+284 VETLMNDGATTAF
-299 VNVFGNVIGN
+299 TTVFGNVFGN

-316 ISCLG
+316 VSCLG

-340 GYGPKADLMKQVDPA
+340 NMGPKVNLMKQIDPA

-368 IIGAWL
+368 IVAAWL

-381 LATVHNDADL
+381 LTAKP
-391 AAATSTIGGLFN
+391 
-403 FNASDWFGKFS
+403 WFGVFS

-438 KEKKLP
+438 KAKELS
-444 AVKRFVLP
+444 ALKRFVLP
-452 ALGIIGSAFMVFA
+452 ALGIIGSSFMVIA
-465 AIYSHGYLPYKA
+465 AIYSHGYLPYLA
-477 AKEAGAGFSCPVLFY
+477 AKENGQFSCPVLFY
-492 LIVFA
+492 LVVFA
-497 VIMAIGMLL
+497 VIMAIGALVMK
-506 MNPKKKKSK
+506 PKKKA

>member
-1 MENGNGLKK
+1 MENGLKK

-38 DKTGGDMPMGIIA
+38 NTTNGDMPLGILA
-51 WIIGGVVM
+51 WIIGGVIM

-68 MAQQYE
+68 MAQRYE

-86 IGNKYAYFMGWFATT
+86 IGSKYGYMMGWFATT
-101 IYTPAMTSVLAW
+101 IYMPAMTSVLAW
-113 LTARYFLTFL
+113 LTARYFLVFMT
-123 VSVNPNLTLTAP
+123 SVNPNLALTSTDPGFA
-135 IAGAGPVSSSETFLL
+135 PVSSSETFLL
-150 AGFILICVFAINTLS
+150 AGFILICVFAVNTIS

-179 KLIPLLLMAVVG
+179 KFIPLLLMAIVG
-191 TIYGLTHNIAGEPVD
+191 TIYGLTHNFAGEPTSILASNFGTS
-206 AGPSM
+206 AGDMSP
-211 LGANFETSTG
+211 
-221 NFSLLFGAVVATA
+221 LFGAVVATA

-250 KNSKKNLPI
+250 KDSKKNLPI

-269 AIYLFYYIGIAGGAP
+269 AIYLFYYIGVAGGAP
-284 VEVLKDASKGAPVAF
+284 VQTLMEEGTASAF
-299 VNVFGNVIGN
+299 TTVFGNVLGN
-309 ILNLFVA
+309 ILNLFVS

-321 TLNGLLIGC
+321 TLNGLLIGT
-330 IRGMYSISVR
+330 IRGMYSLSVR
-340 GYGPKADLMKQVDPA
+340 NMGPKVDLMKQIDPA

-368 IIGAWL
+368 IVAAWL

-381 LATVHNDADL
+381 LAPTL
-391 AAATSTIGGLFN
+391 
-403 FNASDWFGKFS
+403 WFGKFS

-420 PIITI
+420 PIVTI
-425 YALYIPMFIQFMR
+425 YALYIPMFIKFMI
-438 KEKKLP
+438 KEKELP

-452 ALGIIGSAFMVFA
+452 ALGVVGSGFMVFA
-465 AIYSHGYLPYKA
+465 ALYSHGYLPYIT

-497 VIMAIGMLL
+497 VIMAIGAIVMK
-506 MNPKKKKSK
+506 PKKKAE